1 MNRNKSYLFFIV
13 HSILFMCVL
22 FLMQVRSYGIL
33 DENNKDYI
41 RITHSIIDEIDFDTY
56 ILYISNF
63 YEVKSIYVIEV
74 MLFQFIKPKGLNN
87 QQLSI
92 DYAVIYDENI
102 HYGTLLIEVKS
113 IFSFVYTNNGKMI
126 LAMSAIGLFS
136 LIEVIKRKI
145 KKR

>member
-1 MNRNKSYLFFIV
+1 
-13 HSILFMCVL
+13 
-22 FLMQVRSYGIL
+22 MQVRSYGIL

-126 LAMSAIGLFS
+126 LAMSTIGLFS

>member
-1 MNRNKSYLFFIV
+1 ME
-13 HSILFMCVL
+13 
-22 FLMQVRSYGIL
+22 
-33 DENNKDYI
+33 DELNKDYI

-56 ILYISNF
+56 ILYIDNF
-63 YEVKSIYVIEV
+63 YEVKSIYVVEV

-126 LAMSAIGLFS
+126 LAMSTIGLFS
-136 LIEVIKRKI
+136 LIEVMKRKI

>member
-126 LAMSAIGLFS
+126 LAMSTIGLFS

>member
-126 LAMSAIGLFS
+126 LAMSTIVLFS

>member
-1 MNRNKSYLFFIV
+1 MNRNKSYLFFV
-13 HSILFMCVL
+13 VYSILFMCVL
-22 FLMQVRSYGIL
+22 FLIQVRSYGMN
-33 DENNKDYI
+33 DERNKDYI

-63 YEVKSIYVIEV
+63 YEVNKIYIVEV

-92 DYAVIYDENI
+92 DYAVVYDDNI
-102 HYGTLLIEVKS
+102 HYGTLFIEVKS
-113 IFSFVYTNNGKMI
+113 IFSFAYTNHGKMI
-126 LAMSAIGLFS
+126 LAMSTIVLFS
-136 LIEVIKRKI
+136 MVEVIKRKI

>member
-1 MNRNKSYLFFIV
+1 MNRNKRYLFFII
-13 HSILFMCVL
+13 HSILFICVL

-56 ILYISNF
+56 ISYISNF

-113 IFSFVYTNNGKMI
+113 IFSFAYTNNGKMI
-126 LAMSAIGLFS
+126 LAMSTIGLFS

>member
-1 MNRNKSYLFFIV
+1 MFKIKIICVYFIFAILSFLIISSLKLDV
-13 HSILFMCVL
+13 FGSEDPSMSHEIYVTHSILDEIF
-22 FLMQVRSYGIL
+22 FETYINYIKSYYGI
-33 DENNKDYI
+33 
-41 RITHSIIDEIDFDTY
+41 
-56 ILYISNF
+56 
-63 YEVKSIYVIEV
+63 KSIDIKEV

-92 DYAVIYDENI
+92 DYAVLYDENI

-126 LAMSAIGLFS
+126 SAMSTIVLFS